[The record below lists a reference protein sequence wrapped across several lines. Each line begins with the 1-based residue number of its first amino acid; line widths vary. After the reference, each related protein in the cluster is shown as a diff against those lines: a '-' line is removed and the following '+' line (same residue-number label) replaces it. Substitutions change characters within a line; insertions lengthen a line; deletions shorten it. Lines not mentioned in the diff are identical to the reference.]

1 MKKILVIE
9 DNPEMLEN
17 IAEILLLAN
26 YNVIKAENGKIGVK
40 MAQTEIPDLILSDIM
55 MPELDGYGVLY
66 MLAANPV
73 TAKIPFIFIT
83 AKADKA
89 DYRKGMGMGADDY
102 ITKPFDDIELLHA
115 VEIRLKKYEYIN
127 SGEKEQF
134 DGFLHKLNDLN
145 EFKDMNTIKKSKI
158 FKKRE
163 SIYLEDSNVQ
173 FVYFLKKGKAK
184 LNKTNENG
192 KEYIVN
198 ILSEGEYF
206 GFLPFFEDNIHHE
219 SAVALEESEI
229 LFLDK
234 DSFFHLLYSNRDIAN
249 KFINLLAGNIRDKE
263 EKLMKLAYNSV
274 RKRVAD
280 ALVELKKKF
289 DLANSNTFILSIT
302 RDDLANMVGTATETV
317 IRTLSDFQYEKMIEI
332 ESGKIKII
340 DVNKLEHL
348 RN

>member
-9 DNPEMLEN
+9 DNEEMLEN
-17 IAEILLLAN
+17 IAEILTLAN
-26 YNVIKAENGKIGVK
+26 YIAIKAENGKIGVK
-40 MAQTEIPDLILSDIM
+40 KAHSELPDLILSDVM

-66 MLAANPV
+66 MLANDPV

-102 ITKPFDDIELLHA
+102 ITKPFDDIELLQA
-115 VEIRLKKYEYIN
+115 IEVRLNKYEMIH
-127 SGEKEQF
+127 SVEKENLEV
-134 DGFLHKLNDLN
+134 FLDKLTGLSEYTDLN
-145 EFKDMNTIKKSKI
+145 NVKKSKF

-163 SIYLEDSNVQ
+163 SIYLEQSNAQ
-173 FVYFLKKGKAK
+173 FVYFLKSGKIK
-184 LNKTNENG
+184 LTKANENG
-192 KEYIVN
+192 KEYIVD
-198 ILSEGEYF
+198 IQSEGDYF
-206 GFLPFFEDNIHHE
+206 GYLPFFENNIHHE
-219 SAVALEESEI
+219 SAVALEDTEV

-234 DSFFHLLYSNRDIAN
+234 DTFFNLLYSNRDISN

-263 EKLMKLAYNSV
+263 EKLIKLAYNSV

-280 ALVELKKKF
+280 TLVELKMKF
-289 DLANSNTFILSIT
+289 DSENKSTFILTIT

-317 IRTLSDFQYEKMIEI
+317 IRTLSDFQFEKMIEI
-332 ESGKIKII
+332 ETGKIKII
-340 DVNKLEHL
+340 NVAKLENL

>member
-17 IAEILLLAN
+17 ISEILSLAN
-26 YNVIKAENGKIGVK
+26 YIVFKAENGKVGVK
-40 MAQTEIPDLILSDIM
+40 KAQIELPDLILSDIM

-66 MLAANPV
+66 MLANNPL

-102 ITKPFDDIELLHA
+102 ITKPFDDIELLKA
-115 VEIRLKKYEYIN
+115 VEVRLKKFDSIN
-127 SGEKEQF
+127 NKEQEPLEV
-134 DGFLHKLNDLN
+134 FLNKLTDLTN
-145 EFKDMNTIKKSKI
+145 IKELNIVKKSKI
-158 FKKRE
+158 FKKKE
-163 SIYLEDSNVQ
+163 SIYLEESNVQ
-173 FVYFLKKGKAK
+173 FVYFLKKGKVK

-192 KEYIVN
+192 KEYIVDM
-198 ILSEGEYF
+198 LSQGEYF
-206 GFLPFFEDNIHHE
+206 GYLPFFEDNIHNE
-219 SAVALEESEI
+219 TAVALEESEV

-234 DSFFHLLYSNRDIAN
+234 ESFFQLLYSNRDIAN

-263 EKLMKLAYNSV
+263 EKLIRLAYNSV

-280 ALVELKKKF
+280 TLVDLKKKF
-289 DLANSNTFILSIT
+289 DLENADTYILSIT

-332 ESGKIKII
+332 VSGKIKII
-340 DVNKLEHL
+340 NTSKLEKL